1 MPGGHGGESGRT
13 LIPDR
18 DQLAKAALRL
28 FAELRT
34 ARMDERTAINVGA
47 AALVAALLVV
57 AYVIRWFRL
66 RQTKRRMGEFLAGYF
81 DGDLPFDQLARRARE
96 AASRSFLGSPECQA
110 LVQAAF
116 QRSAEAKLAGK
127 AYSLETER
135 KLLTALA
142 DVKSEFGLP
151 DRYVSEGWKAGRE

>member
-1 MPGGHGGESGRT
+1 MEMEKGT
-13 LIPDR
+13 VV
-18 DQLAKAALRL
+18 
-28 FAELRT
+28 
-34 ARMDERTAINVGA
+34 NVGA
-47 AALVAALLVV
+47 AALVAALLVT
-57 AYVIRWFRL
+57 AYIIRWFRL

-81 DGDLPFDQLARRARE
+81 NGDLPFDQLAWRARE
-96 AASRSFLGSPECQA
+96 VASRSFLGSPECQA

-127 AYSLETER
+127 LHSLEVEK

-151 DRYVSEGWKAGRE
+151 DRYRSESWRAGRE